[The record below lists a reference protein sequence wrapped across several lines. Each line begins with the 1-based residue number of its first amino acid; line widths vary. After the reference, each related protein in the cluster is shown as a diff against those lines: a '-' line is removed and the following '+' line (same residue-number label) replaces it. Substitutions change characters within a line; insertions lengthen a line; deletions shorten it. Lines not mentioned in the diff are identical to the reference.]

1 MTNIIT
7 NIVYV
12 VLAGTNAV
20 PVVTCEDYHAESWYF
35 FAGMQVG
42 WYLAAGLF
50 STFMVTR
57 ALTFKDYPG
66 A

>member
-35 FAGMQVG
+35 FAGMQV
-42 WYLAAGLF
+42 
-50 STFMVTR
+50 R
-57 ALTFKDYPG
+57 
-66 A
+66 